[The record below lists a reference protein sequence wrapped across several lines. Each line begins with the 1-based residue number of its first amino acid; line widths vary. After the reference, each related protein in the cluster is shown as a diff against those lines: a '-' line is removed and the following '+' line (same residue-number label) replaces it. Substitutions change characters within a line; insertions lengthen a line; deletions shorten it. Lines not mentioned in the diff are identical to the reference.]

1 MRSQSRFGSK
11 MMIGSTTSMGKV
23 REDTMSQ
30 ASSYMDVQEMS
41 ASQLGSAMRGLS
53 RLFNSQG
60 GIESNNQDAITQFV
74 AKKLKI

>member
-1 MRSQSRFGSK
+1 
-11 MMIGSTTSMGKV
+11 
-23 REDTMSQ
+23 
-30 ASSYMDVQEMS
+30 MS